1 MVGNK
6 RALPES
12 LQRALRVIGE
22 TPMGAR
28 LPDALLAQAIAD
40 MDKLDPRYVPEA
52 ERMFR
57 KLARLRHSYWTWS
70 PNSLSAG
77 LTTLI
82 RGAAS
87 PSRDFVQHRFGWK
100 ATPRRDGAPDI
111 TALSRQPA
119 LASIFLR
126 HSNGFVREAALHTF
140 GPAPV
145 SAFIFA
151 SLAYRLND
159 WVAPVRAAAAAAL
172 ERVTPRMPL
181 STIAQAVP
189 FLLTNSAAWGRWSQ
203 YDKVLEPLFVREDV
217 VAALA
222 DRVAA
227 PSQGGEIAL
236 LKHLMRRPTID
247 HALPRLAGAARAP
260 AVRAIASEALIIGR
274 AKLQTGWRRYWIDKS
289 VGAGGRTPIFQMRTL
304 TIDVQ
309 QSAAL
314 LNAARDRA
322 SAVRK
327 VAADAVIAGFPDHAA
342 VAAVVEL
349 LKDDCNQGVR
359 QRIAFVLRQ
368 QTGQV

>member
-12 LQRALRVIGE
+12 LQRALTVIGS
-22 TPMGAR
+22 TPLCAR
-28 LPDALLAQAIAD
+28 FPDALLAQAIDD

-57 KLARLRHSYWTWS
+57 KLARLHSSYWTWS

-77 LTTLI
+77 LTTLF

-87 PSRDFVQHRFGWK
+87 PSRDFIQHRFGWK
-100 ATPRRDGAPDI
+100 AASRRDGAPDI
-111 TALSRQPA
+111 AALSRQPA
-119 LASIFLR
+119 LAPIFLR
-126 HSNGFVREAALHTF
+126 HSNGFVREAALNTF
-140 GPAPV
+140 GPVPV

-159 WVAPVRAAAAAAL
+159 WVAPVRASAAAAL

-181 STIAQAVP
+181 STIAKAVP
-189 FLLTNSAAWGRWSQ
+189 FLLTNSAQWGRWSQ
-203 YDKVLEPLFVREDV
+203 YDKVLEPLFAREQV

-222 DRVAA
+222 DQIAA

-236 LKHLMRRPTID
+236 LRHLMRRPTID

-260 AVRAIASEALIIGR
+260 AVRAIASEALIIGS
-274 AKLQTGWRRYWIDKS
+274 AKLQTGWRHHWLDKS
-289 VGAGGRTPIFQMRTL
+289 VGARGRTPTFQMRAL
-304 TIDVQ
+304 TIDAQ

-342 VAAVVEL
+342 VAAVIEL
-349 LKDDCNQGVR
+349 LKDDCNHGVR
-359 QRIAFVLRQ
+359 ERIAFALRQ
-368 QTGQV
+368 QAGTI